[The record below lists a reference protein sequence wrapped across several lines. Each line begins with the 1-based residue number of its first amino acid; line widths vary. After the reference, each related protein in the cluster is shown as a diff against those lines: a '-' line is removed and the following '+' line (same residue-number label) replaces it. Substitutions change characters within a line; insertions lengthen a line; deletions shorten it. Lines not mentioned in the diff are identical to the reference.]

1 MREFVKTFHICAI
14 SFDGETSGCYNKF
27 ERNLPVFDIVS
38 AKSGLILFFVNHNVA
53 RRTYSMAAT
62 QDAQELF
69 NSHDSAVAP
78 LGLVV
83 TEGAGN

>member
-38 AKSGLILFFVNHNVA
+38 AKSGLILF
-53 RRTYSMAAT
+53 
-62 QDAQELF
+62 L
-69 NSHDSAVAP
+69 
-78 LGLVV
+78 
-83 TEGAGN
+83 